1 MKRASLILA
10 VAVLCLGVPAL
21 MLAEENPNIG
31 TWKLN
36 LEKSKFTGTPAPKS
50 LTRTVTADGDSAKYS
65 FEGTGADGTAL
76 AYGFTA
82 KYDGNDYAVSGN
94 GAPSGADH
102 ISFKRVNSH
111 SFVGTLK
118 KDGKVVVTS
127 QIVVSHDGKMTTVS
141 SKGTGSDGK
150 PMHTVQVY
158 DKQ

>member
-10 VAVLCLGVPAL
+10 VVVLCLGVPTL
-21 MLAEENPNIG
+21 MLGQANPNIG

-50 LTRTVTADGDSAKYS
+50 LTRTVTGDGDSAKYS

>member
-21 MLAEENPNIG
+21 MLGQANPNIG

-36 LEKSKFTGTPAPKS
+36 LEKSKFTGVPAPKS

-82 KYDGNDYAVSGN
+82 KYDGKDYAVSGN